1 MSSNMRVEARINLN
15 NLVFNL
21 EKMEENIGGNT
32 PILAVIK
39 TNAYGHGAIEI
50 AQLLENKSYIYGYAV
65 ATIDEAVRL
74 RKEGIRKPI
83 LIIGIVFNEDFDL
96 LLSYDITCAVASI
109 EQANA
114 LSVYAASKNQIAK
127 IHVKLDTGM
136 GRIGFPVNSQSLKEI
151 VDINNLSGVK
161 IEGMFTH
168 FAKADELDKSYAHK
182 QHAAYEKM
190 RIALMTEG
198 VEIPVCHCANS
209 ASILELP
216 DFHMD
221 MVRAGI
227 TMYGL
232 WPSNEVDKSFQLK
245 PVMSL
250 VSHVSFVKKVPK
262 DTAISYGGT
271 YVTNKESVIA
281 TVPVGYGDGYP
292 RSLSNKGYVLIHGK
306 KAPIVGR
313 VCMDQFMIDVTE
325 FDNVVVGDEVVLMGT
340 QKDTTITCEELG
352 DLSGRFNYEFVCDI
366 NDRVPRKYIR

>member
-1 MSSNMRVEARINLN
+1 MRVEARINLS
-15 NLVFNL
+15 NLLFNL
-21 EKMEENIGGNT
+21 EKMEENIGNNI

-50 AQLLENKSYIYGYAV
+50 AKILEDKTYIYGYAV
-65 ATIDEAVRL
+65 ATIDEAVEL
-74 RKEGIRKPI
+74 RKEGLRKPI
-83 LIIGIVFNEDFDL
+83 LIIGIVFKEDYDL
-96 LLSYDITCAVASI
+96 LLKYDITCAVASI
-109 EQANA
+109 DQANA
-114 LSVYAASKNQIAK
+114 LSVFAASKSQVAK
-127 IHVKLDTGM
+127 VHIKLDTGM
-136 GRIGFPVNSQSLKEI
+136 GRIGFPICKQSVKEI
-151 VDINNLSGVK
+151 VDVSNLSGVK

-168 FAKADELDKSYAHK
+168 FAKADEKDKTYAHT
-182 QHAAYEKM
+182 QHAKYEKM

-198 VEIPVCHCANS
+198 VEIPICHCSNS

-232 WPSNEVDKSFQLK
+232 WPSDEVDKSFPLK

-250 VSHVSFVKKVPK
+250 VSHVSFVKKVPS
-262 DTAISYGGT
+262 DTSISYGGT
-271 YVTNKESVIA
+271 FVTKKESIIA

-313 VCMDQFMIDVTE
+313 VCMDQFMIDVT
-325 FDNVVVGDEVVLMGT
+325 DIDGVCVGDEVVLMGK
-340 QKDTTITCEELG
+340 QCDLKISCEELG

-366 NDRVPRKYIR
+366 NERVPRVYIK